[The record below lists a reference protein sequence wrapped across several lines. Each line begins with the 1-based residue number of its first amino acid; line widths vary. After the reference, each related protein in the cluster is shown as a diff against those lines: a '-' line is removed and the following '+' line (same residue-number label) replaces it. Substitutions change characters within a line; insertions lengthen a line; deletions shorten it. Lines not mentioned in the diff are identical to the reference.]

1 MEDKFKR
8 LEVLFYNAMTLLVDE
23 TYEQYDDAEE
33 WKEMLFNELGTTK
46 EELKEYGFHLAV

>member
-23 TYEQYDDAEE
+23 TYEQYDDTED
-33 WKEMLFNELGTTK
+33 WKEMLFNELGTTE
-46 EELKEYGFHLAV
+46 EELKEYGFNLLV